1 MTKKL
6 FYLLIPIL
14 TFFCIQT
21 VNAGTFTDIWDTT
34 GFNYNQF
41 YWQQTGTLN
50 KHQSSVFEFVK
61 RDNSLNASGT
71 YTFTWFLDFPRQK
84 TTLDCNNQIGEQ
96 LCVGYDFVTTSGNIS
111 SQFSLSAENCL
122 TNLAST
128 SGGTYIF
135 NSVCQ
140 VSDTTVN
147 QGIIDIIITSNAN
160 INVDYTFGMAYRY
173 GYFPK
178 DSTQDDIKKNTDIIN
193 SNVNDIKDTINSND
207 TSGAKTDFDN
217 IMNDNSFDVNDSP
230 ISSLVTLPLKILNVY
245 NNAVSSSTYSCPSLD
260 MGKMFGVN
268 WLQMPCIY
276 PEKYL
281 GSTLWSIIDIVTT
294 ALLLWSLSHQLIK
307 VYINFT
313 SLDGRMTEKI
323 VTQTGGML

>member
-1 MTKKL
+1 MIKRL
-6 FYLLIPIL
+6 FYFFIPIL
-14 TFFCIQT
+14 CFFSFQV
-21 VNAGTFTDIWDTT
+21 VNAVSLSPTWVDITVTNNNNPQSINFPPDVWKNQGRGYVLGSISISRPNDTPAVVTSIYLHSDTFYTCEIINTT
-34 GFNYNQF
+34 QKSL
-41 YWQQTGTLN
+41 QQTDGSYIDFDVYSLKCPVILASN
-50 KHQSSVFEFVK
+50 GLDYISVVYQNNPRVSATIRGMWGFISEE
-61 RDNSLNASGT
+61 
-71 YTFTWFLDFPRQK
+71 YTQ
-84 TTLDCNNQIGEQ
+84 EQ
-96 LCVGYDFVTTSGNIS
+96 LNTIIGILQNSSSSNEIVGKLDEVNKSITD
-111 SQFSLSAENCL
+111 
-122 TNLAST
+122 TNKK
-128 SGGTYIF
+128 IDEV
-135 NSVCQ
+135 NS
-140 VSDTTVN
+140 
-147 QGIIDIIITSNAN
+147 
-160 INVDYTFGMAYRY
+160 
-173 GYFPK
+173 
-178 DSTQDDIKKNTDIIN
+178 
-193 SNVNDIKDTINSND
+193 TINNSD